1 MVNSVSEPMSSNKPY
16 LVRAFYDWI
25 SDNDLT
31 PYIMV
36 DVNVYGVLVPMSY
49 VVDGQI
55 VLNIASSAV
64 GTIALGTDTI
74 EFSARFGGKLEH
86 ISVPYGAIG
95 AIYAKENGAGT
106 SLPIEHP
113 NDDEL
118 EVTEAKSDTNSTLPE
133 KKSAKKKSSV
143 TLSSVSSD
151 LSSASEEK
159 TSIKPKKKGKASLKI
174 IK

>member
-1 MVNSVSEPMSSNKPY
+1 MVDATPGSMSSNKPY
-16 LVRAFYDWI
+16 LIKAFYEWI

-36 DVNVYGVLVPMSY
+36 DVNVYGVLVPMNY
-49 VVDGQI
+49 VADGQI

-64 GTIALGTDTI
+64 GTLALGERAI

-86 ISVPYGAIG
+86 ITVPYGAIG

-113 NDDEL
+113 EEDDI
-118 EVTEAKSDTNSTLPE
+118 EVIDEIPE
-133 KKSAKKKSSV
+133 KPKS
-143 TLSSVSSD
+143 TLSSVASTGNETEKSS
-151 LSSASEEK
+151 
-159 TSIKPKKKGKASLKI
+159 KPKGKSKVSLKV

>member
-1 MVNSVSEPMSSNKPY
+1 MVDSTNMKMSSNKPY
-16 LVRAFYDWI
+16 LIGAYYDWI

-31 PYIMV
+31 PHIVV

-49 VVDGQI
+49 VNDGQI

-64 GTIALGTDTI
+64 GTIALGADAI

-86 ISVPYGAIG
+86 ITVPYGAVA
-95 AIYAKENGAGT
+95 AIYAKENGAGA

-113 NDDEL
+113 SDDDIVIKE
-118 EVTEAKSDTNSTLPE
+118 
-133 KKSAKKKSSV
+133 SV
-143 TLSSVSSD
+143 ESESKVSKPKATLSSVSS
-151 LSSASEEK
+151 LAKSTA
-159 TSIKPKKKGKASLKI
+159 PKKSAKGKASLKV

>member
-1 MVNSVSEPMSSNKPY
+1 MVDKPSVKMSSNKPY
-16 LVRAFYDWI
+16 LVGAFYDWI

-31 PYIMV
+31 PYIVV
-36 DVNVYGVLVPMSY
+36 DVNVYGVLVPMAY
-49 VVDGQI
+49 VNDGQI

-64 GTIALGTDTI
+64 GSIALGEESI

-86 ISVPYGAIG
+86 MTVPYGAIS

-113 NDDEL
+113 SDDDI
-118 EVTEAKSDTNSTLPE
+118 VTKEGSDNKTKPTKPS
-133 KKSAKKKSSV
+133 
-143 TLSSVSSD
+143 LSSVSSVVN
-151 LSSASEEK
+151 
-159 TSIKPKKKGKASLKI
+159 TVKPKKSAKGKASLKV